1 MELEVS
7 TLAPQG
13 PHSLDPGPMGKP
25 TVSLKP
31 AGGEEYAPRVTL
43 IPYPINTSG
52 CALFMLQDKHAVAIG
67 APRLT
72 VKLVA

>member
-1 MELEVS
+1 MNTRFKVFASYNILQDLYDFIHV
-7 TLAPQG
+7 LIFV
-13 PHSLDPGPMGKP
+13 
-25 TVSLKP
+25 TVSNAEKNPKLTNI
-31 AGGEEYAPRVTL
+31 V
-43 IPYPINTSG
+43 ISG